1 VLPYVSWLQ
10 TRPNGLLI
18 AFWQVRLRGLSCVRW
33 LHNDSCPRGVCVC
46 AHQGNALV
54 FLATVIRTI
63 PCWAP
68 AHLRANFY
76 MQWTLHVGISSTVLL
91 CAALPG
97 LTLHVFYDSFALAHT
112 FHSPQARSST
122 PPLAPS

>member
-1 VLPYVSWLQ
+1 VV
-10 TRPNGLLI
+10 
-18 AFWQVRLRGLSCVRW
+18 
-33 LHNDSCPRGVCVC
+33 HH

-76 MQWTLHVGISSTVLL
+76 MQWTLHVGTLTTAQPLLPHLAISTSPPSTRAQVR
-91 CAALPG
+91 
-97 LTLHVFYDSFALAHT
+97 Y
-112 FHSPQARSST
+112 
-122 PPLAPS
+122 